1 MGARGTGTWWCP
13 SFVDEGSRRSLWI
26 CPSTTSRPAGGITP
40 TPSSMPSVTAATWS
54 SWATPRGVHCAAGL
68 CPRPRRPRGAAR
80 GDDPRTRRALLGLV
94 DQHRLSRERVRGRL
108 LPRRRSRA
116 RCRGEPARTGREFRA
131 LRQPWPLPTW
141 PEVRTKYLLCRE
153 DRMFSAEGHVATPA
167 SGSGSSPDE
176 IDVRPLRRA
185 EPSAHARRSTRGLRS
200 RHSVSRSV
208 RQRVTHRARES
219 IRGAAGRGSNRQDPT
234 SARSLRHPIQGT
246 PRARQ
251 GLPAGL
257 TVAFS

>member
-1 MGARGTGTWWCP
+1 M
-13 SFVDEGSRRSLWI
+13 
-26 CPSTTSRPAGGITP
+26 
-40 TPSSMPSVTAATWS
+40 
-54 SWATPRGVHCAAGL
+54 
-68 CPRPRRPRGAAR
+68 
-80 GDDPRTRRALLGLV
+80 
-94 DQHRLSRERVRGRL
+94 DQHRLSSGYEDVFYHDVAPELAAEASRRERDEN
-108 LPRRRSRA
+108 S
-116 RCRGEPARTGREFRA
+116 RA

-153 DRMFSAEGHVATPA
+153 DRMFSAEWARRHARERLGIE
-167 SGSGSSPDE
+167 PDE
-176 IDVRPLRRA
+176 IDGGHYVALSRPRMLADR
-185 EPSAHARRSTRGLRS
+185 TRGLRS